1 MRREFRIWAPRH
13 APLMIVAATIIVLLT
28 AMPFAGEWRD
38 LWATPDQWGAWR
50 LTRGE
55 NAAAAG
61 AFLDPVWRGVALM
74 RAGRFQQ
81 AADSFAQSDSATARY
96 DRGNAL
102 VMLGQYPD
110 AVAEYDKALALRP
123 GWPDASANRHLA
135 QLRAESFAKLQG
147 EPADEAHAP
156 TDEAYRSNR
165 KREAQEKSDAVAADA
180 MSDAAIRFL
189 WLRRVETKPG
199 DFLRAR
205 FGYQLAHSAPEAA
218 P

>member
-1 MRREFRIWAPRH
+1 MRRAIRVWMRRYMPFQ
-13 APLMIVAATIIVLLT
+13 IVAATVIVLLA
-28 AMPFAGEWRD
+28 AMPFAGGWRD

-50 LTRGE
+50 LARGE

-61 AFLDPVWRGVALM
+61 AFLDPVWRGIALM
-74 RAGRFQQ
+74 RAGRFQE

-96 DRGNAL
+96 DSGNAL

-110 AVAEYDKALALRP
+110 AVAEYDKALVLRP
-123 GWPDASANRHLA
+123 AWPEALANRHLA

-147 EPADEAHAP
+147 EQADEAHAP
-156 TDEAYRSNR
+156 TDETYRFDR
-165 KREAQEKSDAVAADA
+165 KREAPSQSDAVAADA
-180 MSDAAIRFL
+180 MSDAAVRSL
-189 WLRRVETKPG
+189 WLRRVATKPG

-205 FGYQLAHSAPEAA
+205 FGYQLAHPSPKAA